1 MDIDYLAIGK
11 RIKAYRK
18 ERKMSQEELAEEID
32 ISVPHM
38 CNIEN
43 GKTKFSLPIL
53 VGLANALAVR
63 PDALLYDQIGE
74 NWRRSKPS
82 LRTVPR
88 YRCKCS
94 GKLSAMKRNF

>member
-43 GKTKFSLPIL
+43 GKTKFSFPIL
-53 VGLANALAVR
+53 VGLANALAV
-63 PDALLYDQIGE
+63 
-74 NWRRSKPS
+74 
-82 LRTVPR
+82 
-88 YRCKCS
+88 
-94 GKLSAMKRNF
+94 

>member
-43 GKTKFSLPIL
+43 GNSAFRFW
-53 VGLANALAVR
+53 LASQMRWQFVR
-63 PDALLYDQIGE
+63 TRFYMT
-74 NWRRSKPS
+74 R
-82 LRTVPR
+82 
-88 YRCKCS
+88 
-94 GKLSAMKRNF
+94 